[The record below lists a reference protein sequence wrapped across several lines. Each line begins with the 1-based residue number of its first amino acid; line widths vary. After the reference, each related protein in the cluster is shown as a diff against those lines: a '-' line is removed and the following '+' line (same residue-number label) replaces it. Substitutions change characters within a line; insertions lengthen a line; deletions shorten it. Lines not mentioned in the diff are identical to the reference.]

1 MIYYTGDIHGDAN
14 RIAYF
19 ARRMELTEDDVI
31 VILGD
36 VGANY
41 YLGRRD
47 EIVKSAMDKIK
58 PTIFCIHGNH
68 EARPHTI
75 KTYKTKTWNGGEV
88 WYEDNHPNLL
98 FAKDGEIYNIEGLS
112 HLVIGGAYSVDK
124 YYRLA
129 RGYAWWE
136 DEQPSDETKR
146 RVEQQIQGKHFDVIL
161 THTCPFRYEPVE
173 AFLPGLDQSTVDV
186 STEQWLDE
194 IEAVADYDAWLCGH
208 WHINKSIDKLRF
220 VFESFISAEYLLQEK

>member
-19 ARRMELTEDDVI
+19 ARRMELTEGDVI

-136 DEQPSDETKR
+136 DEQPSDETKC

-194 IEAVADYDAWLCGH
+194 VEAVADYDAWLCGH